1 MRARYHTYG
10 DTQLQKSIRTEVD
23 KYRDHLYAH
32 VEKDC
37 TYQAIAVVMAV
48 LHRSYGFGGKR
59 LQKLKNEVEDEYMLM
74 MQNAMGSEY
83 SPRDCQK
90 WLKETYNID
99 FEVSRY
105 DG

>member
-1 MRARYHTYG
+1 MKSRYKTYG
-10 DTQLQKSIRTEVD
+10 QSQLNGKIREEIEQ
-23 KYRDHLYAH
+23 YRDDVYAA

-48 LHRSYGFGGKR
+48 LHRSYGFGCKR
-59 LQKLKNEVEDEYMLM
+59 LQRLKNEVEDEYALML
-74 MQNAMGSEY
+74 QNAMGSGY

-99 FEVSRY
+99 FEVSIY
-105 DG
+105 DD